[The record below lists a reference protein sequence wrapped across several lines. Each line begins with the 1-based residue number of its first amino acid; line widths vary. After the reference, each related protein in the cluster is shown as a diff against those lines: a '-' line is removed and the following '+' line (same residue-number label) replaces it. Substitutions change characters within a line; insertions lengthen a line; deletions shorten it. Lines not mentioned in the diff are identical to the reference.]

1 MLSRR
6 TLLTRVGLATAGAGA
21 ASLLAACGGPS
32 IARPTASP
40 TGSLPD
46 QLDDVLATI
55 ADGNQAFGVYVED
68 VRSGGTYSFHGDYAS
83 QSASM
88 AKPMIVCMA
97 LRKARADGG
106 TLSPENVAHAQKAIR
121 NSDNDAATALW
132 TFAGYQ
138 GYQSLADELGMT
150 HTHLDEKKSD
160 QWSWTWTTPQDQVLL
175 ARTLATGGST
185 ALTDDECRFV
195 WDLMGQVQDDQ
206 AWGVGKPRSASVSA
220 HLKNGWVQFQ
230 STDNLWAVNSMGGVQ
245 GDGRDYRMAVM
256 TRVADFP
263 TGREVTSEVGSWVF
277 SILGSGKL

>member
-1 MLSRR
+1 MEPTRPCARR
-6 TLLTRVGLATAGAGA
+6 STRCARSWTR
-21 ASLLAACGGPS
+21 CWPGPS
-32 IARPTASP
+32 RWWRRSAANWPRASAG
-40 TGSLPD
+40 TGRWRC
-46 QLDDVLATI
+46 
-55 ADGNQAFGVYVED
+55 
-68 VRSGGTYSFHGDYAS
+68 RS
-83 QSASM
+83 
-88 AKPMIVCMA
+88 
-97 LRKARADGG
+97 
-106 TLSPENVAHAQKAIR
+106 SP
-121 NSDNDAATALW
+121 ALW
-132 TFAGYQ
+132 TYAGYQ

-206 AWGVGKPRSASVSA
+206 AWGVGKPRSATVSA